1 MYKGTKKRGKETF
14 RDSEKY
20 SKKELPHVVNF
31 PGMIP
36 WQQPQQQNTP
46 LLLIP

>member
-20 SKKELPHVVNF
+20 SKKELPYNALSWHDT
-31 PGMIP
+31 MATI
-36 WQQPQQQNTP
+36 TTTK
-46 LLLIP
+46 